1 MEIGIN
7 VDSLQK
13 IIKFHEKHHEQEYN
27 KYKTNEKLK
36 SKIVEY
42 NFFIQN
48 EIDVCKIINKNILSC
63 NKYSKFRYLTIQDY
77 NMIKICETNKKTL
90 ENIIDINL
98 FDNKRYLVLK
108 YKNIDIHEN
117 LFIFSLINEEN
128 KSLFWNLIHIYEYFL
143 KNILFLSEN
152 NIRVLDFSSKNL
164 LYSSDDSCIYMKNF
178 EKCYKNTNICDF
190 YDNYDSKESN
200 INEFIKILDKIEY
213 FGNKHFALY
222 FAKQIIIRKDLFLI
236 LNNLD
241 TIIDEYINN
250 LYFLKFFSEKVKKE
264 LLLKWRQN
272 IKNMPVFDKNNSFII
287 SSNDW
292 KLYLCLFL
300 KYSHSQTTIW
310 ETFSVNSFF
319 LNISISF
326 LKFFEIEDKNSILH
340 KYIQFL
346 LKNLDIETRNDMTIN
361 IEKYN
366 IFMSYFEKKISYD
379 KNDNN
384 NDDNNKINNI
394 YKATIMENISIEK
407 QEALYNY
414 LLNNIEFF

>member
-1 MEIGIN
+1 
-7 VDSLQK
+7 
-13 IIKFHEKHHEQEYN
+13 
-27 KYKTNEKLK
+27 
-36 SKIVEY
+36 
-42 NFFIQN
+42 
-48 EIDVCKIINKNILSC
+48 
-63 NKYSKFRYLTIQDY
+63 
-77 NMIKICETNKKTL
+77 
-90 ENIIDINL
+90 
-98 FDNKRYLVLK
+98 
-108 YKNIDIHEN
+108 
-117 LFIFSLINEEN
+117 
-128 KSLFWNLIHIYEYFL
+128 
-143 KNILFLSEN
+143 
-152 NIRVLDFSSKNL
+152 
-164 LYSSDDSCIYMKNF
+164 
-178 EKCYKNTNICDF
+178 
-190 YDNYDSKESN
+190 
-200 INEFIKILDKIEY
+200 
-213 FGNKHFALY
+213 
-222 FAKQIIIRKDLFLI
+222 
-236 LNNLD
+236 LD

-264 LLLKWRQN
+264 LLLKWKQN

-310 ETFSVNSFF
+310 ETFSINSFF

-346 LKNLDIETRNDMTIN
+346 LKNLDIESRNDMTIN

-366 IFMSYFEKKISYD
+366 IFMSNYEKKISYD
-379 KNDNN
+379 KTDNNNDDNNDN

-407 QEALYNY
+407 QDALYNY